1 MDKEFAYWITFAHMP
16 KITTKKKNE
25 IVKTLTENNKSIIDF
40 FKEPKVNLLNIYRL
54 NLEEVEIIENSLT
67 ELPGNA
73 FLAEELLEGGFKL
86 IPVTSEFYPPLLK
99 KNLDKNKLPVL
110 LYTKGNL
117 KILKEKSIAIVGS
130 RKANEKALIFTD
142 NIAKKA
148 SENYEVVVS
157 GFAKGVDKQAL
168 DSALKYKGHSII
180 VLPQGIATFNLG
192 FRKYYRQIVEGDVLV
207 LSIFHPKAPWSVP
220 FAMAR
225 NAIIYGLAEKI
236 YVAQS
241 EASGGTWSGAIE
253 WLKKNRKIYVR
264 QPEKN
269 EKNANLLLINKG
281 AIPVDIEGNIIQSD
295 DKHQESQIIELLKKG
310 GEYSPEEIILK
321 LKLKWEKE
329 KVISFL
335 KNRDDIE
342 TIKKTKRSKEKFI
355 YKKHL
360 FY

>member
-1 MDKEFAYWITFAHMP
+1 MDKECAYWITFAHMP

-25 IVKTLTENNKSIIDF
+25 IVKTLTENNKSIVDF
-40 FKEPKVNLLNIYRL
+40 FHETKDNLNKIYRL
-54 NLEEVEIIENSLT
+54 KPEEIEIIEKSLT

-73 FLAEELLEGGFKL
+73 FLAEELLERGFNL

-117 KILKEKSIAIVGS
+117 KILKEESIAIVGS
-130 RKANEKALIFTD
+130 RKANENALRFTD

-148 SENYEVVVS
+148 SENYEAVVS

-168 DSALKYKGHSII
+168 DSALKHKGHSII
-180 VLPQGIATFNLG
+180 VLPQGINTFDSG

-207 LSIFHPKAPWSVP
+207 LSIFHPKAHWSVP

-225 NAIIYGLAEKI
+225 NSIIYGLAKKI

-241 EASGGTWSGAIE
+241 ENSGGTWSGAIE
-253 WLKKNRKIYVR
+253 WLKKNKKIYVR

-281 AIPVDIEGNIIQSD
+281 AIPVDIEGNII
-295 DKHQESQIIELLKKG
+295 KTEENKEQEQIIELLKKG
-310 GEYSPEEIILK
+310 GVYSAEEIILK
-321 LKLKWEKE
+321 LKIKWEKE

-335 KNRDDIE
+335 KNSNGIE
-342 TIKKTKRSKEKFI
+342 TIKETKRSKEKFI